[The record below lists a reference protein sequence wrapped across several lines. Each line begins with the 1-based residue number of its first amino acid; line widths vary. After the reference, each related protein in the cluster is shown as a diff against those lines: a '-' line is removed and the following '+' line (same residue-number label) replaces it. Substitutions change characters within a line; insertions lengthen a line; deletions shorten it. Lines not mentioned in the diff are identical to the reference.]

1 MGFDRMSGE
10 IYLARSKSIAARMLG
25 DEMMVMSSRDST
37 LFSLNPVASIIWN
50 AADGLTSLNEIVTTR
65 ICPAFDV
72 EVNDA
77 LRDAETFARELA
89 EHGILLL
96 SEAPIERSG
105 HSPQERK

>member
-1 MGFDRMSGE
+1 MSGE
-10 IYLARSKSIAARMLG
+10 IYLARSKSIAARMIG

-50 AADGLTSLNEIVTTR
+50 AADGQTPLNEIVAKR

-89 EHGILLL
+89 AHGILLL
-96 SEAPIERSG
+96 SEAPIERPG
-105 HSPQERK
+105 RPPQEPK

>member
-1 MGFDRMSGE
+1 MSGE
-10 IYLARSKSIAARMLG
+10 IYLARSKSIAARMIG

-50 AADGLTSLNEIVTTR
+50 AADGHTPLNEIVATR

-77 LRDAETFARELA
+77 LRDAETFAQELA
-89 EHGILLL
+89 AHGILLL
-96 SEAPIERSG
+96 SETPIEHSG
-105 HSPQERK
+105 HSPQEPK